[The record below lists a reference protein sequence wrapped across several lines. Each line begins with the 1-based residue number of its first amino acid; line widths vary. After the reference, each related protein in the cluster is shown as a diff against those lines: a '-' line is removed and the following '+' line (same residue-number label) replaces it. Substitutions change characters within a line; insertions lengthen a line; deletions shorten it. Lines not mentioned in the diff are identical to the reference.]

1 MYVVSSHYSN
11 KETDVFRLPK
21 LCFFDTTLWL
31 PHWLI
36 RYTHITFSCHVFMH
50 TFNATLFVIPSPSL
64 VFLSSSLC
72 SLMTTWASWQQMDSL
87 CWWLTLST
95 SWTAL
100 ATPTFVSCTASGFS
114 VRILPSWSRDSILH
128 LKVVE
133 TLKAD
138 FVHKQLCSDIFNVML
153 CSISKSQVLAFLCF
167 LTEKK
172 PNYLKALSN
181 IVEKLP
187 KQVQVTELPA
197 VSPQQT
203 VHVHFYIYFIT
214 RTCLYP
220 SKHQRY

>member
-1 MYVVSSHYSN
+1 M
-11 KETDVFRLPK
+11 
-21 LCFFDTTLWL
+21 
-31 PHWLI
+31 
-36 RYTHITFSCHVFMH
+36 
-50 TFNATLFVIPSPSL
+50 
-64 VFLSSSLC
+64 
-72 SLMTTWASWQQMDSL
+72 
-87 CWWLTLST
+87 
-95 SWTAL
+95 
-100 ATPTFVSCTASGFS
+100 
-114 VRILPSWSRDSILH
+114 LH

-133 TLKAD
+133 ILEAD
-138 FVHKQLCSDIFNVML
+138 FVHKQLCSSFNVML
-153 CSISKSQVLAFLCF
+153 CSISKPQVLAFLCF

-203 VHVHFYIYFIT
+203 VHVHLYMYFIT